1 MGGARSFEASGRSAK
16 GGTMNIR
23 KSVTRQALR
32 LAQRLGWA
40 KGVKGEKGSS
50 LVELAISLPIMLM
63 LLTGAAS
70 FSLAFYFLQQLGN
83 ATTSGVQ
90 LIAADQGL
98 VSDPCE
104 TGAAAVE
111 GGLPNWATTKLTF
124 TLNWTDST
132 GGSHTQGP
140 TLESSST
147 AFSCATAGDGSTD
160 TSTAI
165 GPNTPV
171 VLTVSYSYTWL
182 PMYKF
187 SGSSALSSTQAALAY

>member
-1 MGGARSFEASGRSAK
+1 MKIRVSKAWRPFLRVRRLGRSADIESEE
-16 GGTMNIR
+16 GT
-23 KSVTRQALR
+23 A
-32 LAQRLGWA
+32 
-40 KGVKGEKGSS
+40 

-90 LIAADQGL
+90 LAAANQGL

-104 TGAAAVE
+104 TAAAAVE
-111 GGLPNWATTKLTF
+111 SALPNWTTTKLTF
-124 TLNWTDST
+124 TMKWTDSSD
-132 GGSHTQGP
+132 GSHTAGP
-140 TLESSST
+140 TAESSST
-147 AFSCATAGDGSTD
+147 AFSCTSAGDGSTD
-160 TSTAI
+160 TSTAM

-171 VLTVSYSYTWL
+171 VLTVSYSYNWL

-187 SGSSALSSTQAALAY
+187 SGSSALTSTQAALAY

>member
-1 MGGARSFEASGRSAK
+1 
-16 GGTMNIR
+16 
-23 KSVTRQALR
+23 
-32 LAQRLGWA
+32 
-40 KGVKGEKGSS
+40 
-50 LVELAISLPIMLM
+50 MLM

-90 LIAADQGL
+90 LVAADQGL

-104 TGAAAVE
+104 TAAAAVE
-111 GGLPNWATTKLTF
+111 GGLPNWTTTKLSF
-124 TLNWTDST
+124 TLAWTDSA
-132 GGSHTQGP
+132 GGTHSQGP

-147 AFSCATAGDGSTD
+147 TFSCVSAGDGSGD

-165 GPNTPV
+165 GQNTPV

-182 PMYKF
+182 PMFRF
-187 SGSSALSSTQAALAY
+187 SGSSALRSTQAALAY